1 MKYTRL
7 LLFLLLPIFGYTQ
20 DMTEKQLRRM
30 AREATEPELI
40 IESSRLIQE
49 ERFYFAEIVVDR
61 LLEIQPNSSNYHYR
75 KGFLLLSS
83 HSDHLNAIPHFL
95 KALPT
100 ANNDYDI
107 YSITDTTCPTDIHY
121 YLGKSYHLAEEI
133 ETART
138 YYTNFLNFAD
148 PKSDLLPKAHVALLQ
163 CDVADH
169 LIANPKKVRVENISS
184 PINTKYPEYSPVI
197 SLDGQALYFTSR
209 RPWPDGST
217 DQFRDAVLNDFPED
231 IYVSYK
237 GKTKDIAWTE
247 PEKLEFCEGQRNEA
261 TIAVSPDE
269 RRVYVYQDN
278 TGGGDIFFS
287 DFQNST
293 FQQVQPFMIKD
304 VNTKSWET
312 HITTTTD
319 GQNMYFVSDRPG
331 GFGGRDIYRIV
342 KLPDGSWSAPK
353 NLGANI
359 NTAYDEDAPFIGAD
373 NKTLFFSSNGHLS
386 MGGFDIFSAIRDD
399 NNEWSNPINM
409 GYPINKT
416 GDDVFYTTT
425 IDGRK
430 GYFSSF
436 RKDGFGEKDIYEIH
450 NDELGVK
457 NIAALRGII
466 KTAYNKP
473 FPTDMTL
480 SVKCTNC
487 DVNEPK
493 VVYPRLRDGTF
504 FTSLEPCKDYVIS
517 YLSQNGKNEFFSETI
532 STSCVV
538 EYDEIYRDLLLDVDQ
553 MKFIS
558 PDDTVGRTY
567 EVFSMEFHKHDM
579 IVGEDTLQV
588 NIGNDLTKLINI
600 NPIYFDLDKSNIR
613 EDAAIELDKIVKVM
627 NENPTM
633 VIELG
638 SHTDCRASKA
648 YNESLSARRAKS
660 SAAYIKKRISNPK
673 RIYGKG
679 YGESKL
685 VNDCGCEGTVVS
697 DCTEEQHQLNRRT
710 EFIIIKMK

>member
-1 MKYTRL
+1 MKIITAFL
-7 LLFLLLPIFGYTQ
+7 ILLLPFLGYSQ
-20 DMTEKQLRRM
+20 MTERQLRFM
-30 AREATEPELI
+30 CSEASEEELI
-40 IESSRLIQE
+40 IENSRLMQE
-49 ERFYFAEIVVDR
+49 NRLYFAEIVVNR
-61 LLEIQPNSSNYHYR
+61 LLEMDSTSANYHYR
-75 KGFLLLSS
+75 KGYVLLIG
-83 HSDHLNAIPHFL
+83 HTDQINAIKHFL
-95 KALPT
+95 KALPV
-100 ANNDYDI
+100 ANKDYDL
-107 YSITDTTCPTDIHY
+107 YSITDTTCPLDVHY
-121 YLGKSYHLAEEI
+121 YLGKSYHLDEDI
-133 ETART
+133 START

-148 PKSDLLPKAHVALLQ
+148 PKSELLAKAHVGLVQ
-163 CDVADH
+163 CDVADK
-169 LIANPKKVRVENISS
+169 LIANPKKIKIDNIGS
-184 PINTKYPEYSPVI
+184 PVNTNYPEYSPVI
-197 SLDGQALYFTSR
+197 SLDGQAIYFTSR
-209 RPWPDGST
+209 KPWPDGST
-217 DQFRDAVLNDFPED
+217 EQYRDLIMNEYTED
-231 IYVSYK
+231 IYVSYRSK
-237 GKTKDIAWTE
+237 GKEAGWLE
-247 PEKLEFCEGQRNEA
+247 PEKLDFCEGQRNEA

-293 FQQVQPFMIKD
+293 FQQVQPFSVKE
-304 VNTKSWET
+304 VNSKAWET
-312 HITTTTD
+312 HITSTTD

-331 GFGGRDIYRIV
+331 GLGGRDIYRIV

-353 NLGANI
+353 NLGPSV
-359 NTAYDEDAPFIGAD
+359 NTPYDEDAPFIGAD
-373 NKTLFFSSNGHLS
+373 NKTLYFSSNGHLS
-386 MGGFDIFSAIRDD
+386 MGGFDIFSSIRDD
-399 NNEWSNPINM
+399 NNEWSNPINL
-409 GYPINKT
+409 GYPLNRT

-473 FPTDMTL
+473 FPPDMILTVTC
-480 SVKCTNC
+480 SNC
-487 DVNEPK
+487 DNNTPK
-493 VVYPRLRDGTF
+493 TIYPRLRDGSF
-504 FTSLEPCKDYVIS
+504 FSSLEPCKDYVIS
-517 YLSQNGKNEFFSETI
+517 YLSDNGKNEFFSEPI
-532 STSCVV
+532 STSCVL

-558 PDDTVGRTY
+558 PDDTIGRTY

-579 IVGEDTLQV
+579 VVGEDTLQV
-588 NIGNDLTKLINI
+588 NIGNDLTKLLSI

-613 EDAAIELDKIVKVM
+613 KDAAIELDKIVKVM
-627 NENPTM
+627 NENPNM

-648 YNESLSARRAKS
+648 YNANLSAQRAKS
-660 SAAYIKKRISNPK
+660 SAAYIRKRITNPK

-685 VNDCGCEGTVVS
+685 VNDCGCEGNVVS
-697 DCTEEQHQLNRRT
+697 DCTEEQHQMNRRT

>member
-7 LLFLLLPIFGYTQ
+7 LLFLLLPVFGYTQ

-30 AREATEPELI
+30 AKEATEPELI

-49 ERFYFAEIVVDR
+49 GRFYFAEIVVDR
-61 LLEIQPNSSNYHYR
+61 LMEMQPNSANYHYR

-83 HSDHLNAIPHFL
+83 HADHLNAIPHFL

-107 YSITDTTCPTDIHY
+107 YSITDTTCPTDVYY

-138 YYTNFLNFAD
+138 YYTNFLNFAA
-148 PKSDLLPKAHVALLQ
+148 PKSDLLPLAHVALLQ

-169 LIANPKKVRVENISS
+169 LIANPKKVRVDNISS

-409 GYPINKT
+409 GYPINRT

-436 RKDGFGEKDIYEIH
+436 RKEGYGEKDIYEIH
-450 NDELGVK
+450 NDELGIK

-473 FPTDMTL
+473 FPVDMTL
-480 SVKCTNC
+480 SVKCTSC
-487 DVNEPK
+487 DINEPK

-504 FTSLEPCKDYVIS
+504 FTSLEPCKEYVIS
-517 YLSQNGKNEFFSETI
+517 YLRDNGKNEFFSETI

-558 PDDTVGRTY
+558 PDDTIGRTY

-579 IVGEDTLQV
+579 IVGKDTMQV
-588 NIGNDLTKLINI
+588 NIGNDLSKLINI

-613 EDAAIELDKIVKVM
+613 KDAAIELDKIVKVM
-627 NENPTM
+627 NENPSM

-638 SHTDCRASKA
+638 SHTDCRASIA
-648 YNESLSARRAKS
+648 YNNDLSARRAKS
-660 SAAYIKKRISNPK
+660 SAAYIKKRITDPK

-697 DCTEEQHQLNRRT
+697 DCTEEQHQMNRRT